1 MRYGEITS
9 QVAGSDVSGGSEQ
22 HKGEAHSK
30 RIISKIVVIRQSDH
44 VAACKY
50 LRDECGIDAIDINS
64 MASQVIQAVFE
75 NHDDQILFMLAC
87 EYDRLSGGPG
97 IIEKEVHIL
106 NYRQV
111 RQSFQEAI
119 DQIGLTGEVEVQHV
133 VRMEARTFTE
143 AQMDEFERRFALK

>member
-9 QVAGSDVSGGSEQ
+9 QVAGSNLSDRSEQ
-22 HKGEAHSK
+22 HEGGAHSK
-30 RIISKIVVIRQSDH
+30 EIISKIIVIRQSDH

-50 LRDECGIDAIDINS
+50 LRDECGIDPIDINS
-64 MASQVIQAVFE
+64 MTPQVIQAVFE
-75 NHDDQILFMLAC
+75 NHDEQILFMLAC
-87 EYDRLSGGPG
+87 ECDRLSGGPG
-97 IIEKEVHIL
+97 IIEKQVHIL
-106 NYRQV
+106 NFRQV

-143 AQMDEFERRFALK
+143 TQMDEFERRFALK